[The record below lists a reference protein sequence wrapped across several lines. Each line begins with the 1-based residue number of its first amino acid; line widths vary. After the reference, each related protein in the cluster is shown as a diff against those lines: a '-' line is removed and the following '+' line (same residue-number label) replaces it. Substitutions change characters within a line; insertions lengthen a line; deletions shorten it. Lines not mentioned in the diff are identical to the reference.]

1 MRYIIINIKIIY
13 LLFFLIS
20 KTLANEVVPVDIIAD
35 EMQWNDNNKIAYA
48 IGNAVA
54 TQGKKK
60 ISADKLIV
68 HLDKGE
74 DNNEIILIEA
84 EGNVI
89 FNNEKE
95 VATGK
100 IAKYNLHTEQ
110 ISNYVA
116 VIAKNKKIRQI
127 VNQFQRKII
136 MSNNKLIRL
145 SKSSIGDEEKNAVL
159 KVLNKEY
166 LGMGEEVKIFEE
178 KLSPFQ

>member
-1 MRYIIINIKIIY
+1 MKYTIINIKIIY
-13 LLFFLIS
+13 LLFFLIPT
-20 KTLANEVVPVDIIAD
+20 TLAEEVIPVDIIAD

-54 TQGKKK
+54 TQGEKK

-100 IAKYNLHTEQ
+100 IAKYNFIENNIIIENTVTLKKDDNIMQGELLIMDLNTGVSQ
-110 ISNYVA
+110 IS
-116 VIAKNKKIRQI
+116 
-127 VNQFQRKII
+127 
-136 MSNNKLIRL
+136 SNNDTNKVKMRFIP
-145 SKSSIGDEEKNAVL
+145 KKVEKDE
-159 KVLNKEY
+159 
-166 LGMGEEVKIFEE
+166 
-178 KLSPFQ
+178 

>member
-20 KTLANEVVPVDIIAD
+20 KTLANEVVPVDIVAD

-100 IAKYNLHTEQ
+100 IAKYNFIENNIIVEYDVTLKKDDNNMKGEFLIRDLNTGVSQ
-110 ISNYVA
+110 ISSNSDT
-116 VIAKNKKIRQI
+116 NKVKMRFIPKKAQ
-127 VNQFQRKII
+127 K
-136 MSNNKLIRL
+136 
-145 SKSSIGDEEKNAVL
+145 DE
-159 KVLNKEY
+159 
-166 LGMGEEVKIFEE
+166 
-178 KLSPFQ
+178 

>member
-20 KTLANEVVPVDIIAD
+20 KTLANEVVPVDIVAD

-100 IAKYNLHTEQ
+100 IAKYNFIENNIIIENSVTLKKDDNIMKGEFLIMDLNTGVSQ
-110 ISNYVA
+110 ISSNSDT
-116 VIAKNKKIRQI
+116 NKVKMRFIPKKAQ
-127 VNQFQRKII
+127 K
-136 MSNNKLIRL
+136 
-145 SKSSIGDEEKNAVL
+145 DE
-159 KVLNKEY
+159 
-166 LGMGEEVKIFEE
+166 
-178 KLSPFQ
+178 